1 MQLMA
6 VLYAEMVENR
16 SFEFL
21 EAYGDKND
29 YYVKAD
35 GGYAWSAYP
44 NEEVVSMNVVMASSL
59 CEENPHYMR
68 VKTSVDNAGLVNKAY
83 DGIYLEKE
91 AEYILTFWAR
101 TVNYTGDFVIQ
112 IADGEKVY
120 AVDEHYYVKPEW
132 LYEHVDFYDN
142 YPRTTKV
149 FSGEY
154 AAHPINGFNRDDA
167 NTLEGALSEAAFL
180 TGVERNSDVVVL
192 ASYAPLFAR
201 VGYAQWSPDMIWFN
215 GEKAYGTPSYH
226 VQCMYSNNM
235 GDVTLDT
242 NGEEKDAAKEGT
254 YYSLSFDSK
263 KNEVIVKIVNSNA
276 TSVKLELELAEEWKN
291 RQDYTMQ
298 LLTGDELFLVY
309 SFLTVNFV
317 SQNIV

>member
-1 MQLMA
+1 MAPEIQLIGSA
-6 VLYAEMVENR
+6 GPDITSERYDQAWKFYHEND
-16 SFEFL
+16 S
-21 EAYGDKND
+21 K
-29 YYVKAD
+29 
-35 GGYAWSAYP
+35 
-44 NEEVVSMNVVMASSL
+44 
-59 CEENPHYMR
+59 EN
-68 VKTSVDNAGLVNKAY
+68 
-83 DGIYLEKE
+83 
-91 AEYILTFWAR
+91 F
-101 TVNYTGDFVIQ
+101 
-112 IADGEKVY
+112 VY

-167 NTLEGALSEAAFL
+167 NTLEAALSEAAFL

-242 NGEEKDAAKEGT
+242 NGEEKDAAKEGI

-298 LLTGDELFLVY
+298 LLTGDELNAYNCIANSERVGVSEKRGKLADGIELPEN
-309 SFLTVNFV
+309 SFTVIRF
-317 SQNIV
+317 